1 MRKKQG
7 CSDEEFIKYVS
18 ESFSKAQVLRK
29 MGLVGAGGN
38 YHTVN
43 RRVKILGLDISHFTG
58 QGHLNGKKHNWSKK
72 TPLEEILVENST
84 YGGCCNN
91 IKKKIFEAGLL
102 KNQCYNCGLTKWLDQ
117 NIPLELEHKNGNR
130 FDNRIEN
137 LTILCPNCH
146 SLTDTY
152 RGRGK
157 GKKNKSLTS
166 EGSDDSIL
174 TICYC
179 SPVGRRQGT

>member
-7 CSDEEFIKYVS
+7 CSDETFIQYVKD
-18 ESFSKAQVLRK
+18 SFSKAQVLKK
-29 MGLVGAGGN
+29 MGLVPAGGN

-43 RRVKILGLDISHFTG
+43 RKVRMLNIDTSHFTG
-58 QGHLNGKKHNWSKK
+58 SAHLKGKHHSWSKK
-72 TPLEEILVENST
+72 TPLEDILVKDTT
-84 YGGCCNN
+84 YGGCGNK
-91 IKKKIFEAGLL
+91 IKKKIFEANLL
-102 KNQCYNCGLTKWLDQ
+102 ENKCYNCGLTKWLDQ
-117 NIPLELEHKNGNR
+117 NIPLELEHKNGDR

-157 GKKNKSLTS
+157 GNKALTNLKNK
-166 EGSDDSIL
+166 DIL
-174 TICYC
+174 LE
-179 SPVGRRQGT
+179 